1 MEEMAAGTPLV
12 SIAAIFAR
20 VDLQWDLVVEL
31 DLLAGFIHMHD
42 LVDDLERRLA
52 VVNLAVMHFL
62 WLAPAAIKQN
72 LGRHN
77 PRHRRGGLLHHYAG
91 QRFDG
96 CVGV

>member
-1 MEEMAAGTPLV
+1 
-12 SIAAIFAR
+12 
-20 VDLQWDLVVEL
+20 
-31 DLLAGFIHMHD
+31 MHD
-42 LVDDLERRLA
+42 LVDHLEQRLV

-77 PRHRRGGLLHHYAG
+77 PRHRRGGLLHHDAG

-96 CVGV
+96 RVGV